1 MLATNDNSSIK
12 SYTLSNLMSYCYGTE
27 HYYTNPI
34 YSFKYTDGVKIF
46 CENAQSYWLLDIVN
60 SVCRFYKRIHQ
71 DLIIIKLIVNQDKKH
86 LSVLRIIWEFSLLNL
101 SLSPTVRK
109 VNGCFILTTT
119 YFFGMES
126 TNE

>member
-12 SYTLSNLMSYCYGTE
+12 SSDLSNLMSHCYGTE

-60 SVCRFYKRIHQ
+60 SVCRFYKRMHQ
-71 DLIIIKLIVNQDKKH
+71 DLIIIKLEVNKDNKASISFEDTYGIFFSQ
-86 LSVLRIIWEFSLLNL
+86 IIPFTDCPEGIWIFYFNDN
-101 SLSPTVRK
+101 VFFW
-109 VNGCFILTTT
+109 NGE
-119 YFFGMES
+119 Y
-126 TNE
+126 

>member
-34 YSFKYTDGVKIF
+34 HSFKYTDGVKIF

-60 SVCRFYKRIHQ
+60 SVCRFYKRMHQ
-71 DLIIIKLIVNQDKKH
+71 DLIIVKLEVNKDNKASISFEDTYGIFFSQIVPFTDCPEGTWMFYFNDN
-86 LSVLRIIWEFSLLNL
+86 VFFW
-101 SLSPTVRK
+101 
-109 VNGCFILTTT
+109 NGE
-119 YFFGMES
+119 Y
-126 TNE
+126 

>member
-34 YSFKYTDGVKIF
+34 HSFKYTDGVKIF

-60 SVCRFYKRIHQ
+60 SVCRFYKRMHQ
-71 DLIIIKLIVNQDKKH
+71 DLIIIKLEVNKDNKASISFEDTYGIFFSQIVPFTDCPEGTWMFYFNDN
-86 LSVLRIIWEFSLLNL
+86 VFFW
-101 SLSPTVRK
+101 
-109 VNGCFILTTT
+109 NGE
-119 YFFGMES
+119 Y
-126 TNE
+126 

>member
-12 SYTLSNLMSYCYGTE
+12 SSYLSNLMSYCYGTE

-60 SVCRFYKRIHQ
+60 SVCRFYKRMHQ
-71 DLIIIKLIVNQDKKH
+71 DLIIIKLEVNKDNKASISFEDTYGIFFSQIVPFTDCPEGTWLFYFNDN
-86 LSVLRIIWEFSLLNL
+86 VFFW
-101 SLSPTVRK
+101 
-109 VNGCFILTTT
+109 NGE
-119 YFFGMES
+119 Y
-126 TNE
+126 